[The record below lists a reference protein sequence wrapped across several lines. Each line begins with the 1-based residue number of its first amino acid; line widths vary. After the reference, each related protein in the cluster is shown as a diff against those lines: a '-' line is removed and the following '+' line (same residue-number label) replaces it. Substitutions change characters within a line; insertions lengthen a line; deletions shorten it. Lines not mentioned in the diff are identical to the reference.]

1 MSYHDDDAYV
11 VIERHEG
18 NVGSFLLGVALG
30 AGLALLMAP
39 QSGAATRRGI
49 RRRAN
54 TARTAARRVAGEVT
68 ETITDT
74 FDQARLELEGRIDA
88 ARQAIEVKRRQV
100 HRAVEAGRAAAEDA
114 REDLERRLAESK
126 ITTQAAYNAGADV
139 ARGGDHRGG

>member
-11 VIERHEG
+11 VIERHDG
-18 NVGSFLLGVALG
+18 NVGSFLMGVAIG

-54 TARTAARRVAGEVT
+54 RARTAARRVAGEVT

-100 HRAVEAGRAAAEDA
+100 QKAVEAGRAAAEDA
-114 REDLERRLAESK
+114 REDLEQRIAETK
-126 ITTQAAYNAGADV
+126 VTTHAAYSAGADV